1 MRTSLKRVIAATV
14 VATVGIA
21 LAGCSGPGG
30 ATGGG
35 GDATSIEDALEQG
48 GTLTYW
54 AWAPSSEAQV
64 AAFEKAY
71 PNVDVKLVNAGSGVD
86 EYTKLQNTIK
96 AGKGAPDVA
105 QLEDTAVPQFALSDS
120 LVDLTAYGLDDLKDQ
135 YTVGTWSSVASDGKL
150 YGLPQDSGPMSLYY
164 NKRVFDQYGIAVPTT
179 WDEYVAAAKTLHE
192 ADPSTYLTSDNGDG
206 LFASSLIWQA
216 GGRPFAVD
224 GTKVTIDLQDEGT
237 LKWTSVWNEMVEN
250 KLLAPTAAYSDDW
263 YKQLGSGQIASL
275 ISAAWLPSLLQTAA
289 ADGAGDW
296 RAAPMP
302 TYDGTPAS
310 ANYGGSAQ
318 VVVAQSKQ
326 QALAAGFVKWLNNSD
341 EGIKLLID
349 SGSFPST
356 TADIE
361 SPDLLNLAPD
371 YFGGQEINKV
381 AQASGESV
389 SEGWQYLPFQIYAQ
403 TIFPDT
409 VGQAYANNTDLN
421 DGLKEWQD
429 ALVKYGNEQ
438 GFEVVSK

>member
-1 MRTSLKRVIAATV
+1 
-14 VATVGIA
+14 
-21 LAGCSGPGG
+21 
-30 ATGGG
+30 
-35 GDATSIEDALEQG
+35 
-48 GTLTYW
+48 
-54 AWAPSSEAQV
+54 
-64 AAFEKAY
+64 
-71 PNVDVKLVNAGSGVD
+71 
-86 EYTKLQNTIK
+86 
-96 AGKGAPDVA
+96 
-105 QLEDTAVPQFALSDS
+105 
-120 LVDLTAYGLDDLKDQ
+120 
-135 YTVGTWSSVASDGKL
+135 
-150 YGLPQDSGPMSLYY
+150 
-164 NKRVFDQYGIAVPTT
+164 
-179 WDEYVAAAKTLHE
+179 
-192 ADPSTYLTSDNGDG
+192 
-206 LFASSLIWQA
+206 
-216 GGRPFAVD
+216 
-224 GTKVTIDLQDEGT
+224 
-237 LKWTSVWNEMVEN
+237 
-250 KLLAPTAAYSDDW
+250 
-263 YKQLGSGQIASL
+263 
-275 ISAAWLPSLLQTAA
+275 
-289 ADGAGDW
+289 
-296 RAAPMP
+296 MP

-318 VVVAQSKQ
+318 VVIAQSKQ

-421 DGLKEWQD
+421 EGLKDWQD

-438 GFEVVSK
+438 GFEVVTK